1 MAQDTRP
8 LLGISMGDPGGI
20 GPEICAKALNLPE
33 IISLCRPLVVGD
45 AGVMADAVRFSKLN
59 LGIHRVTA
67 PEHGLYSYGM
77 VDLLDLANL
86 PMEKLRHKQVTP
98 EQGKAS
104 FEYVAKAIELAL
116 AGRIHGTVTCPIN
129 KAALNAA
136 GYHFAGHTEIYA
148 ELTKTKDYAMML
160 AEENF
165 RVVHVST
172 HVSLREACERV
183 VKARVKRVI
192 ELTADALKRLGID
205 SPRIGVAGLNPHCG
219 EGGLFGYEDEQEILP
234 AVTEARALGMQVEGP
249 IPADTIF
256 SKMKGG
262 MYDAVVVMYHDQ
274 GHIPT
279 KLVGFQ
285 YDDKTGAWGQLS
297 GVNVTLGLPII
308 RTSVDH
314 GTAFGKAGEGRAN
327 PQSLIEAIRMAAHLA
342 KVRPA

>member
-1 MAQDTRP
+1 MAQDTRT

-20 GPEICAKALNLPE
+20 GPEICAKALNLTE
-33 IISLCRPLVVGD
+33 LFGLCRPLVVGD
-45 AGVMADAVRFSKLN
+45 AVVMADAVRFSKLN

-67 PEHGLYSYGM
+67 PEDGLYSHGM
-77 VDLLDLANL
+77 VDVLDLANM

-98 EQGKAS
+98 EQGRAS
-104 FEYVAKAIELAL
+104 FEYVAKVIELAL
-116 AGRIHGTVTCPIN
+116 AGRIQGTVTCPIN

-219 EGGLFGYEDEQEILP
+219 EGGLFGREDEKEILP
-234 AVTEARALGMQVEGP
+234 AVTEARALGIQVEGP

-285 YDDKTGAWGQLS
+285 YDDKTGTWGQLS

-327 PQSLIEAIRMAAHLA
+327 PQSLIQAIRMAAHLA
-342 KVRPA
+342 KALPA